1 LAKKR
6 EGIEKRRR
14 ERVKR
19 EKEKGDRGERKIKL
33 RGGEGLVTLP
43 KR

>member
-33 RGGEGLVTLP
+33 REGLVTLP